1 MSTRPFARLVL
12 AGLLLIA
19 AASLRVAIA
28 GASDLGL
35 SSVDALATSAF
46 PNMLGPINEN
56 GRVGWACRPERAA
69 EASKAH
75 MADLPTPD
83 HR

>member
-1 MSTRPFARLVL
+1 MSTRPFARLAL

-19 AASLRVAIA
+19 AASLRVAVA

-35 SSVDALATSAF
+35 SSVDSLVSSSF
-46 PNMLGPINEN
+46 PDMLGPINEN

-69 EASKAH
+69 EAAKAH